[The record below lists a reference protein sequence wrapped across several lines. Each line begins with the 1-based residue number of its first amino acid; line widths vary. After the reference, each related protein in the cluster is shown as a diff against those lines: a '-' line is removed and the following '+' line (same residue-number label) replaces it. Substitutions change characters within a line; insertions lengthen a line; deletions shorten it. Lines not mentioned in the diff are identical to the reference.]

1 MTLFMLKFACSF
13 VDEFDL
19 ELDLSCACLCII
31 LVVLVCAKV
40 LVNGLKKHV

>member
-1 MTLFMLKFACSF
+1 MLQFACSF

-19 ELDLSCACLCII
+19 ECMI

-40 LVNGLKKHV
+40 LVNGLKMHL